1 MREKHIEEKLRQAV
15 KARGGIAIK
24 FISPSLTGIPDR
36 LILMPGGKL
45 AFVEV
50 KRPGGKVRTIQ
61 KRRMEQLQG
70 LGFKCY
76 VLDSLETIPE
86 IIEEV
91 MVDELHSS

>member
-15 KARGGIAIK
+15 TERGGLAIK

-36 LILMPGGKL
+36 LLLMPGGRI

-50 KRPGGKVRTIQ
+50 KRPGGKVKKVQ
-61 KRRMEQLQG
+61 HRRIKQLQA

-76 VLDSLETIPE
+76 VLDSLQAIPK
-86 IIEEV
+86 IMEEV
-91 MVDELHSS
+91 MANELHSS